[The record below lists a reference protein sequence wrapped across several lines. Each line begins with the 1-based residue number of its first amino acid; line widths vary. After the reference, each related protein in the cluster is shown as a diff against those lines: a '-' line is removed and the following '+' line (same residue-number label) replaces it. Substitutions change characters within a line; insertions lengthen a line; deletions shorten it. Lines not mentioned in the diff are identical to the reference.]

1 VTAVLAVLLLPQP
14 LETLEAGHP
23 ARDLQRADGVVAVDP
38 PRLSYAAQSRLPA
51 EIADALA
58 ALQARRLLRA
68 LPEPTAAVVLF
79 DPRGY
84 PLARGLL
91 AIDHGELWYARGE
104 PEQEGSERLRRRL
117 SALDQ
122 QAHDRSTLR
131 FTTTEPLWER
141 MRELKVD
148 FRVSSR

>member
-1 VTAVLAVLLLPQP
+1 MLAVLLLPAP
-14 LETLEAGHP
+14 LESLEADHP

-51 EIADALA
+51 EVSDALA
-58 ALQARRLLRA
+58 TLQARRLLRA
-68 LPEPTAAVVLF
+68 LDEPVGAVVLF
-79 DPRGY
+79 DPRSY

-91 AIDHGELWYARGE
+91 AIGDCELWYAGHT
-104 PEQEGSERLRRRL
+104 PSQEGSERLRKRL
-117 SALDQ
+117 RALDD
-122 QAHDRSTLR
+122 QARDRSAIR

-148 FRVSSR
+148 IRVSSR